1 MARNQG
7 RGSLGHALV
16 AGACGVAA
24 LALGERFERRLAGRE
39 PVYAAG
45 RVAARFAHRGGF
57 AIGSRGARRLG
68 SALRWAYGPALAF
81 GRGWLPGGRTP
92 GLGRALSF
100 GAMIYLGELLALPA
114 TGATPPVRRWPRRQ
128 AAMLGAHT
136 LAFALGAELAG

>member
-7 RGSLGHALV
+7 KASLGRALV
-16 AGACGVAA
+16 AGVCGVAA
-24 LALGERFERRLAGRE
+24 LAVGERVEHLLAGRE

-45 RVAARFAHRGGF
+45 RVATRLARRGGL
-57 AIGSRGARRLG
+57 AVSSRGARRLG
-68 SALRWAYGPALAF
+68 SALRWAYGPALALA
-81 GRGWLPGGRTP
+81 RRWVPGGRRP

-114 TGATPPVRRWPRRQ
+114 TGATPPVRRWPRGQ

>member
-1 MARNQG
+1 MARKHG
-7 RGSLGHALV
+7 RASLGGALV

-24 LALGERFERRLAGRE
+24 LVVAERLERLVAGRE
-39 PVYAAG
+39 PVYADG
-45 RVAARFAHRGGF
+45 RVAARLAHRGGF
-57 AIGSRGARRLG
+57 AVGTRGALRLG

-81 GRGWLPGGRTP
+81 ARAWLPGGRTP

-128 AAMLGAHT
+128 VAMLGAHT
-136 LAFALGAELAG
+136 LTFALGAELAG